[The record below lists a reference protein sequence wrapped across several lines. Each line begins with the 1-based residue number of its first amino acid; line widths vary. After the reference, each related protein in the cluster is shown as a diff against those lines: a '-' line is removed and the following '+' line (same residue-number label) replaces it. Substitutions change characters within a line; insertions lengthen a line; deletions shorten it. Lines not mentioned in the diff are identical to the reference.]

1 MSSIDVVIPCYNYAR
16 FLRRC
21 VDSVL
26 AQAGVDVRILIIDDA
41 SSDNT
46 EEVGTELAKTS
57 TRTTFR
63 RNPKNKGLIATANEG
78 IMDWATAKYCLLLS
92 ADDALTEGALDR
104 AAKVMDNHGEVGM
117 AYGMSYIISDD
128 AGIIEPP
135 HSDTFRYRIVSGPRF
150 LKQVCEHWQGVPT
163 PTAIVR
169 TALQHRIGG
178 YHSDLRQTSDA
189 EMWMRIATQTP
200 IAAIYTPQGYYR
212 WHGTNMSSA
221 YTGRALSDLD
231 EQYKTIQE
239 VYTTWGTNIEGFP
252 SWIKMAKLRLARQAW
267 WMAGLAI
274 ERGDLD
280 GATICFNFAKEV
292 CSSPWLMTSWWK
304 AHIKKVAGAAPIG
317 EVKRWLGK
325 RATSGSASFSPFI
338 PGEIFGWWPE
348 APEFSAPTHSGGNV
362 GSRSPALYSEQG
374 RPDPAA
380 AKQVPC

>member
-1 MSSIDVVIPCYNYAR
+1 MSSVDVVIPCYNYAH

-26 AQAGVDVRILIIDDA
+26 AQTGVDVRILIIDDA
-41 SSDNT
+41 SSDNS

-57 TRTTFR
+57 ARITFR
-63 RNPKNKGLIATANEG
+63 RSPKNKGLIATANEG
-78 IMDWATAKYCLLLS
+78 IMDWVTAKYCLLLS

-104 AAKVMDNHGEVGM
+104 AAMVMDNHSEVGM

-128 AGIIEPP
+128 ASIIEPP

-163 PTAIVR
+163 PTAVVR

-189 EMWMRIATQTP
+189 EMWMRIATQMP
-200 IAAIYTPQGYYR
+200 IAAIHTPQGYYR
-212 WHGTNMSSA
+212 WHGANMSSA

-252 SWIKMAKLRLARQAW
+252 SWIETAKLRWARQAC

-274 ERGDLD
+274 ERGDLV
-280 GATICFNFAKEV
+280 GATSCFNFAKEV
-292 CSSPWLMTSWWK
+292 YPSPWLISSWWK
-304 AHIKKVAGAAPIG
+304 AHIKKVAGPTRIG
-317 EVKRWLGK
+317 QAKRWLGK
-325 RATSGSASFSPFI
+325 RATSGSVSFAPFI

-348 APEFSAPTHSGGNV
+348 APEFSASIHS
-362 GSRSPALYSEQG
+362 
-374 RPDPAA
+374 
-380 AKQVPC
+380 